1 MVLNIE
7 LAGRLIM
14 CNISGY
20 IGDKRAAPILFEM
33 MKNQE
38 GYCAGYYT
46 GITTLHE
53 GKLFTAKVLGDVSCL
68 LAQTD
73 AINFPGNVGII
84 HSRSNSGGDWRWSH
98 PFVTADEKLS
108 VCLNGAAGKYAT
120 AAKLA
125 EAANYLSDLGVK
137 FFTESEYTDRIKGY
151 PKLKNGN
158 YVHTSEVIA
167 QLAHHHLTKNPNMP
181 SYLALEAA
189 FLDVP
194 KEAVVLSVCAD
205 EPGAISYAKMNMP
218 MAIARTENEV
228 FLSSFSICFP
238 KDREYV
244 SLDELPQESS
254 GKITLDALEMHRFK
268 SPKPMGRMT
277 PSMMHDAY
285 DIIIKTLEENGECG
299 IGTLN
304 QAVRVMWGDDV
315 DLRYLATYAVL
326 QDLSDKGKIRT
337 VKRMVSGPSE
347 ANDPNMKVPS
357 FTLVLTDYAN
367 DNCQNDKE
375 IGEEERCDTT
385 R

>member
-1 MVLNIE
+1 
-7 LAGRLIM
+7 M

-20 IGDKRAAPILFEM
+20 IGDRRAAPILLEM

-53 GKLFTAKVLGDVSCL
+53 GKLYTAKVLGDVERL
-68 LAQTD
+68 LAETD
-73 AINFPGNVGII
+73 AVNFPGNVGII

-98 PFVTADEKLS
+98 PFVSGDERLS
-108 VCLNGAAGKYAT
+108 VCLNGASGKYET
-120 AAKLA
+120 AQKLCS
-125 EAANYLSDLGVK
+125 AANYLSDLGFK
-137 FFTESEYTDRIKGY
+137 FSTESEYTDRIKGY

-167 QLAHHHLTKNPNMP
+167 HLAHHHLQKNPEKP
-181 SYLALEAA
+181 SYLALEKA
-189 FLDVP
+189 FLEVP
-194 KEAVVLSVCAD
+194 KEVVVLSLCAD
-205 EPGAISYAKMNMP
+205 EPDAISYAKMNMP
-218 MAIARTENEV
+218 MSIARTDTEV

-238 KDREYV
+238 TDRDYI

-254 GKITLDALEMHRFK
+254 GKITVDTLEMHRFR

-277 PSMMHDAY
+277 PTMMHDAY
-285 DIIIKTLEENGECG
+285 DIIINTLKENGACG

-304 QAVRVMWGDDV
+304 QAVRVLWGDDV

-326 QDLSDKGKIRT
+326 QDLSNQGKVKT
-337 VKRMVSGPSE
+337 VKTLVKGPSE
-347 ANDPNMKVPS
+347 ANDPNMKVPC
-357 FTLVLTDYAN
+357 FTLALTDYVN
-367 DNCQNDKE
+367 SGCQNDKE
-375 IGEEERCDTT
+375 IDENERCDTT

>member
-1 MVLNIE
+1 
-7 LAGRLIM
+7 M

-20 IGDKRAAPILFEM
+20 IGDRRAAPILFEM

-53 GKLFTAKVLGDVSCL
+53 GKLYTAKVLGDVNRL
-68 LAQTD
+68 LSETD

-98 PFVTADEKLS
+98 PFVTSDDKFS
-108 VCLNGAAGKYAT
+108 VCLNGATGKYET
-120 AAKLA
+120 APRLA
-125 EAANYLSDLGVK
+125 EVANMLNDLGVK

-158 YVHTSEVIA
+158 FVHTSEVVC
-167 QLAHHHLTKNPNMP
+167 QLAYHHLQKNPEKP
-181 SYLALEAA
+181 SYLALEKA
-189 FLDVP
+189 FLEAP
-194 KEAVVLSVCAD
+194 KEVVVLSLYAD

-218 MAIARTENEV
+218 MAIARTETEV

-238 KDREYV
+238 TDREYI

-254 GKITLDALEMHRFK
+254 GKITLDTLEMHRFR
-268 SPKPMGRMT
+268 SPKSMGRMT
-277 PSMMHDAY
+277 TAIMHDAY
-285 DIIIKTLEENGECG
+285 DIILDTLREKGNCG

-304 QAVRVMWGDDV
+304 QAVRVLWGDDV
-315 DLRYLATYAVL
+315 DLRYLATYGVL
-326 QDLSDKGKIRT
+326 RDLADQGKIKT
-337 VKRMVSGPSE
+337 VKNLVDGPSE
-347 ANDPNMKVPS
+347 ANDPNIKVPS
-357 FTLVLTDYAN
+357 FTVALTDYVNN
-367 DNCQNDKE
+367 DCQNDGE
-375 IGEEERCDTT
+375 IDENERCDTT